1 MCGVSGHGLYCPCT
15 PRFTTFVSIP
25 APLREFTAGA
35 GEIRLDAAT
44 VDAALHAI
52 ERSHPGFLG
61 RVLTPEGKLRLHVNV
76 FVNADSVKALDGL
89 GTRLPAGASI
99 LIVPAVA
106 GG

>member
-1 MCGVSGHGLYCPCT
+1 MSAVT
-15 PRFTTFVSIP
+15 VNIP
-25 APLREFTAGA
+25 APLREFTGGA

-44 VDAALHAI
+44 VDAALRAI
-52 ERSHPGFLG
+52 ELSHPGFLG
-61 RVLTPEGKLRLHVNV
+61 RVLTPEGTLRPHVNV

-89 GTRLPAGASI
+89 ATRLPAGASV